1 MSNGAHL
8 AMGATTMFTKTVI
21 ALSAALVVG
30 TATAAVA
37 MINVKAK
44 AHNPRAAF
52 AAQGAPA
59 AVRGPSAVAGYDT
72 SGVAIF
78 QRQLTP
84 TCPLSLKQQSRC

>member
-1 MSNGAHL
+1 
-8 AMGATTMFTKTVI
+8 MFTKTVI

-37 MINVKAK
+37 MINVKA
-44 AHNPRAAF
+44 HNPRAAF

-59 AVRGPSAVAGYDT
+59 AIRGPNWVAGYDT